1 MTAAIRAVLLAV
13 LALSI
18 VGIGVGC
25 RGGRKDQDRSVTRET
40 ESASASLD
48 DLGREVGLKFPPSA
62 RLIGFNRENGMDD
75 YLQFKV
81 EIDAA
86 DFPKFQ
92 ASSPVPEAVMEP
104 GEGGLLGPD
113 QGFWDPSRAKDLR
126 TGQKSLPNA
135 RALNIG
141 VAENGA
147 KVSLYIVNHGT

>member
-1 MTAAIRAVLLAV
+1 MTAIPGSVLLATI
-13 LALSI
+13 ALVT
-18 VGIGVGC
+18 VGMAC
-25 RGGRKDQDRSVTRET
+25 RSGGKDQEPAISREKKP
-40 ESASASLD
+40 APASLS
-48 DLGREVGLKFPPSA
+48 DLSREVGLVFPASA

-81 EIDAA
+81 EMDAG

-92 ASSPVPEAVMEP
+92 ASSPIPEAAMEP

-113 QGFWDPSRAKDLR
+113 QGFWDPNRSKNLR

-141 VAENGA
+141 IAEHGA
-147 KVSLYIVNHGT
+147 KVSVYIVNHGT

>member
-1 MTAAIRAVLLAV
+1 MTATIRAVLLSV
-13 LALSI
+13 LGLSI
-18 VGIGVGC
+18 VEIGVSC
-25 RGGRKDQDRSVTRET
+25 RSGRKDQDRPVSRET
-40 ESASASLD
+40 KPAAATLD
-48 DLGREVGLKFPPSA
+48 DLGQEVGLKFPPSA

-81 EIDAA
+81 EINAA
-86 DFPKFQ
+86 DFPEFQ

-113 QGFWDPSRAKDLR
+113 QGFWDPNRAKNLR

-147 KVSLYIVNHGT
+147 KVYLYIVNHGT

>member
-1 MTAAIRAVLLAV
+1 MSATARFTLLAV
-13 LALSI
+13 LALLSTSWE
-18 VGIGVGC
+18 GC
-25 RGGRKDQDRSVTRET
+25 RRGGKDQEPRVSRET
-40 ESASASLD
+40 RPASATLD
-48 DLGREVGLKFPPSA
+48 ELAREVGITFPASA

-81 EIDAA
+81 EIDAS

-92 ASSPVPEAVMEP
+92 VASPIPEAAMEP

-113 QGFWDPSRAKDLR
+113 RGFWDPNRARKLR
-126 TGQKSLPNA
+126 TGQKSLPDA

-141 VAENGA
+141 VSEHDG